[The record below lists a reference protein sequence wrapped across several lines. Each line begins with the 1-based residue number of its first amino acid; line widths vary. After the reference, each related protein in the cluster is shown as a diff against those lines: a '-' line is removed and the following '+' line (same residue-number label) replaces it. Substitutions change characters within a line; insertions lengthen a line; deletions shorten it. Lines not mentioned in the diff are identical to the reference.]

1 MGAPEDERKITVR
14 HPPPYRRSFEGE
26 DSREIDWS
34 ISGYGLALPFS
45 LSLSP
50 SFWLDVDGEALGS
63 RSVVDENVCHEDE
76 FNGVA
81 MWSFLVGCNRLI
93 AIITTMKTFPSNSG
107 RKIPSLTHFLLSCLM
122 GKLAFSI
129 MFQKFICCKT
139 LKSEKIR
146 ILRPKLKI
154 FS

>member
-1 MGAPEDERKITVR
+1 MGAPEDERKIKVK

-26 DSREIDWS
+26 DSREIAWS

-50 SFWLDVDGEALGS
+50 SFGLDVGGEALGS
-63 RSVVDENVCHEDE
+63 RSVVGENVCHEDE

-93 AIITTMKTFPSNSG
+93 AIITTMKTSPLKTLAG
-107 RKIPSLTHFLLSCLM
+107 RFHLLLTSFYLLSWTNSLS
-122 GKLAFSI
+122 L
-129 MFQKFICCKT
+129 
-139 LKSEKIR
+139 
-146 ILRPKLKI
+146 
-154 FS
+154 